1 MNKEKF
7 KVDFPSDED
16 IARQIDL
23 IVKKGLPKKETF
35 FKQVYTMYRQL
46 GFQFLFPNSIEIVF
60 ISILIVT
67 FLFIAGLHARDYFEA
82 EPGSVYTFIFVTSPL
97 LYLTICSFSLY
108 RTWDNRTYELEMT
121 CKYDL
126 FQLTAVRMLAF
137 SILCFAVNTV
147 FIIVMVNVYHHV
159 LFVKAF
165 LISTTGLFLFSTLTL
180 FVLMNNQSKIIKIS
194 LLVGWTA
201 VNLLAFIWSKNF
213 YLLVLNN
220 ISISVY
226 VVINVS
232 LVVLYIKHLQKM
244 MQFRKKRRGDLIC

>member
-1 MNKEKF
+1 MLMNKEKF

-16 IARQIDL
+16 IARQISF
-23 IVKKGLPKKETF
+23 IVKEGLPKKETF

-46 GFQFLFPNSIEIVF
+46 GFQFLFPNSIEIAF
-60 ISILIVT
+60 ISILIAT
-67 FLFIAGLHARDYFEA
+67 FLLITGLQARDYFEA
-82 EPGSVYTFIFVTSPL
+82 ESGSVYTFIFVTSPL
-97 LYLTICSFSLY
+97 VYLVICLFSLY
-108 RTWDNRTYELEMT
+108 HIWDNRTYELEMT
-121 CKYDL
+121 CKYDF
-126 FQLTAVRMLAF
+126 FQLTAVRMLTF

-147 FIIVMVNVYHHV
+147 FIIALVNTYHHIS
-159 LFVKAF
+159 FVKSF

-201 VNLLAFIWSKNF
+201 GNSLAFIWSENF

-226 VVINVS
+226 VVITAS
-232 LVVLYIKHLQKM
+232 LAVLYIKHLQKM
-244 MQFRKKRRGDLIC
+244 MQFRKTEGVA

>member
-16 IARQIDL
+16 IARQISF
-23 IVKKGLPKKETF
+23 IVKEGLPKQETF

-46 GFQFLFPNSIEIVF
+46 GFQYLFPNSIEIAF
-60 ISILIVT
+60 ISILIAI
-67 FLFIAGLHARDYFEA
+67 FLLITGLHVRDYFEA

-97 LYLTICSFSLY
+97 LYLTICSLSLY
-108 RTWDNRTYELEMT
+108 HIWDNRTYELEMT
-121 CKYDL
+121 CKYDF

-137 SILCFAVNTV
+137 SIFCFAVNTA
-147 FIIVMVNVYHHV
+147 FIIAMVNTYHHIS
-159 LFVKAF
+159 FVKAF

-180 FVLMNNQSKIIKIS
+180 FVLMNNQAKIVKIV

-201 VNLLAFIWSKNF
+201 GNFLAFIWSKNF
-213 YLLVLNN
+213 FLLVLNN

-226 VVINVS
+226 VVITAS
-232 LVVLYIKHLQKM
+232 LLVLYIKHLQKM
-244 MQFRKKRRGDLIC
+244 MQFRKTEGVA